1 MSEIPSP
8 VRDLTSRGD
17 NLLNILRYIQS
28 FYLFAEEPE
37 LVLDPLPQ
45 WLTAK
50 HFWDPS
56 LNVEILLIANAFAIV
71 AAISCIIF

>member
-45 WLTAK
+45 
-50 HFWDPS
+50 
-56 LNVEILLIANAFAIV
+56 
-71 AAISCIIF
+71 